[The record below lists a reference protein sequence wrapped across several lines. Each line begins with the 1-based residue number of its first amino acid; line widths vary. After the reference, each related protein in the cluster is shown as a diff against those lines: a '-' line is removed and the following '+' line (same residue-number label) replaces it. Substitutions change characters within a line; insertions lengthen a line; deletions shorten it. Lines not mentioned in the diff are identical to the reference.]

1 MAETLTRDEINSD
14 SKAADEAVRQTNEL
28 SDEYI
33 VEQIEACKQ
42 ESEDATRDERQIMRD
57 LFDMWEGWR
66 DFSKKEP
73 WQNKIAVEKPF
84 TAVEQATA
92 QIQRALF
99 DSPNFLQF
107 TSEGRAGLIPVTEWE
122 TYIRRTLS
130 ITAFP
135 QKFIDAV
142 QIAFIMNVSGYVKPR
157 WREYSLTLPSGQRQT
172 ASFLHLTVIPPW
184 RIYRDPDSTPRDPWS
199 GSYIIH
205 SDWSDI
211 GILRA
216 SPNTVNIDKLTTGD
230 GDASGIHPEDK
241 GRVKEWKRSKF
252 RHAVVV
258 DEYWGDLVNENGDVV
273 LPDALTARVGK
284 TLIRK
289 AAINPIWSIEPTNG
303 RRRWPLIAFSPFTH
317 PLRFEGRGILQQSW
331 RLAQFYE
338 NVFNIAGDGLAFTIF
353 SGLQGDLSRLSNPT
367 DTAIRP
373 SKFWALKAGQSPDA
387 LKIVESGRMDVNA
400 VLAFMQH
407 IDQVYQNNSFV
418 SDFVIGLPGYR
429 SDITKGE
436 VQLKTAQSLSIF
448 DRMGKSIEAGGQHIV
463 SLIYDMLVQYTD
475 ETTLPI
481 IGNAI
486 SDDTKALLITATPE
500 QRWQQMR
507 ADMQIH
513 FAGITQALQRDQQ
526 LQRGLQMSAI
536 LKDPAY
542 LGLVQNPGALLEKLI
557 DLIGFKGLIQMRPG
571 GMTPTVQASGTI
583 PPGSQTPPGAVQP
596 PRAPRSESTNSI
608 ARQVNRGGPTYALDR
623 NQGG

>member
-1 MAETLTRDEINSD
+1 
-14 SKAADEAVRQTNEL
+14 
-28 SDEYI
+28 
-33 VEQIEACKQ
+33 
-42 ESEDATRDERQIMRD
+42 
-57 LFDMWEGWR
+57 MWEGWR

-99 DSPNFLQF
+99 DSPAFLQF
-107 TSEGRAGLIPVTEWE
+107 TSEGRPGLVSVEEWE
-122 TYIRRTLS
+122 TYITRTLD
-130 ITAFP
+130 ITCFA

-142 QIAFIMNVSGYVKPR
+142 QISFIMNVSGYLKPR
-157 WREYSLTLPSGQRQT
+157 WREYPITLPSGKQMP
-172 ASFLHLTVIPPW
+172 AAFMHITVIPPW
-184 RIYRDPDSTPRDPWS
+184 RIYRDPDSVPREPWS

-211 GILRA
+211 GRLRA
-216 SPNTVNIDKLTTGD
+216 SPSTINIDKLTTGD
-230 GDASGIHPEDK
+230 GTSLGMGLDPEDK

-258 DEYWGDLVNENGDVV
+258 DEFWGDLVNENGDVV

-284 TLIRK
+284 TLVRPAK
-289 AAINPIWSIEPTNG
+289 LNPIMSTEPTNG

-338 NVFNIAGDGLAFTIF
+338 NVFNIAGDGLAFSIF

-387 LKIVESGRMDVNA
+387 LKIVESGKIDINA
-400 VLAFMQH
+400 VLAFLQH
-407 IDQVYQNNSFV
+407 IDSVYQNNSFI

-448 DRMGKSIEAGGQHIV
+448 DRMGKAIEAGGQHVV

-481 IGNAI
+481 IGNAL

-500 QRWQQMR
+500 QRWLQMR

-513 FAGITQALQRDQQ
+513 FSGITQALQRDQQ

-542 LGLVQNPGALLEKLI
+542 AGLIQNPSALLGKLI
-557 DLIGFKGLIQMRPG
+557 DLIGFKGLLKMNDQGPAIAG
-571 GMTPTVQASGTI
+571 GQQNGQNGGAV
-583 PPGSQTPPGAVQP
+583 PPGSAVPPGAVNP
-596 PRAPRSESTNSI
+596 PLAPRTPSTNSI
-608 ARQVNRGGPTYALDR
+608 ARQIGQTGPTFEPDQ
-623 NQGG
+623 NQGA